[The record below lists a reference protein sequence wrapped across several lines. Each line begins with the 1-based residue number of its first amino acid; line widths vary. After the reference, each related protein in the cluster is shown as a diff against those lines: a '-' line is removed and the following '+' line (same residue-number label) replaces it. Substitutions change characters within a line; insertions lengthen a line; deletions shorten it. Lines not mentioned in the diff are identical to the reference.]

1 MKLISIPLIQIK
13 KKIWSFSIFL
23 ISLSFVG
30 ILISSFYPSIK
41 KPINLGMDFVGGN
54 EIRLE
59 RICNLDCSVITSD
72 KLISELRIINQDNN
86 LINNI
91 RFQIQN
97 NNSLI
102 SIRTPFL
109 SIDSTEKLINDI
121 NKIAGPINFDSKIS
135 RSIGPKLGRDLLING
150 GISLLVSLVAISLYI
165 SVRFDKKFSF
175 LALSALFH
183 DLFIVFGVFSWL
195 GIIFSIEVNSLFAVA
210 LLTIAGYS
218 VNDTV
223 VIFDRIREN
232 NKFKK
237 NLNLNQ
243 IIEISVN
250 DSLRRTL
257 FTSLTTVI
265 PLLTLMLFGSYS
277 LYWFSLALLLGI
289 LIGSYSSILL
299 APSLLLNE
307 DESINYE
314 IK

>member
-1 MKLISIPLIQIK
+1 MKLISIPLAEIK
-13 KKIWSFSIFL
+13 KKVWSLSIFL
-23 ISLSFVG
+23 ISFSLIG
-30 ILISSFYPSIK
+30 IIISTFYPSIK
-41 KPINLGMDFVGGN
+41 KPINLGMDYVGGN

-59 RICNLDCSVITSD
+59 RICNIECSSITSD
-72 KLISELRIINQDNN
+72 KLISDLRIINKENN
-86 LINNI
+86 LVNNI

-109 SIDSTEKLINDI
+109 SIDSSEKLINDI

-150 GISLLVSLVAISLYI
+150 GISLFVSLIAISFYI
-165 SVRFDKKFSF
+165 SIRFDKKFSL

-183 DLFIVFGVFSWL
+183 DLLIVFGIFSWL

-232 NKFKK
+232 RKTKD
-237 NLNLNQ
+237 NLNFNQ
-243 IIEISVN
+243 VIEISVN
-250 DSLRRTL
+250 ESLRRTL
-257 FTSLTTVI
+257 FTSLTTII
-265 PLLTLMLFGSYS
+265 PLLTLIIFGSYS
-277 LYWFSLALLLGI
+277 LYWFSIALVLGI

-299 APSLLLNE
+299 APSLLINE
-307 DESINYE
+307 D
-314 IK
+314 